1 MTSFRTRVVKFGLRK
16 MNVFGGDRLDVKQL
30 RRQAAV
36 ASRIFRT
43 HRKVKVRIV
52 DAGGVPSEWLIPDQ
66 ACEDKILLYMHGGAF
81 LSGSSKTHRPFV
93 SKIAYLSRTCAL
105 SINYR
110 LAPENPFPAGLD
122 DCITAYRWLLQ
133 SGFLPEKIIVAG
145 DSSGGNLA
153 LAMLIA
159 LRDGGFPLPAA
170 AIGISPNTDLTLSGA
185 SYSTRASV
193 DLFFGRAATK
203 IQTVIRNYVGDFDP
217 KHPLISP
224 LYAELNGLPPL
235 LLHVGDH
242 EILLD
247 DAVQFADRA
256 KKAGVNV
263 SFTVWPEMIHDFQ
276 LSETFIPEAH
286 DAIAEIVHFIMEH
299 MQ

>member
-1 MTSFRTRVVKFGLRK
+1 MTSFRTRVVKYSLRK
-16 MNVFGGDRLDVKQL
+16 MNVFGGDRFDVKHL

-36 ASRIFRT
+36 ASKIFRT
-43 HRKVKVRIV
+43 HRKVKVCIV

-66 ACEDKILLYMHGGAF
+66 SSAEKVLLYMHGGGF
-81 LSGSSKTHRPFV
+81 MSGSSKTHRPFV

-122 DCITAYRWLLQ
+122 DCITAYRWLLL
-133 SGFLPEKIIVAG
+133 SGFSPDKIIVAG

-153 LAMLIA
+153 LALLVA
-159 LRDGGFPLPAA
+159 LRDGGDPLPAG
-170 AIGISPNTDLTLSGA
+170 AIGISPNTDLALTGA
-185 SYSTRASV
+185 SYNTRADV
-193 DLFFGRAATK
+193 DLFFGRATTK
-203 IQTVIRNYVGDFDP
+203 IQAVVSNYIGDCDP

-224 LYAELNGLPPL
+224 LYADLNGLPHL

-247 DAVQFADRA
+247 DAVRFADRA
-256 KKAGVNV
+256 RKAGVTV
-263 SFTVWPEMIHDFQ
+263 SFTAWPEMMHDFQ

-286 DAIAEIVHFIMEH
+286 DAIDEIVHFIREH
-299 MQ
+299 QQ